1 MRGYITNLAVI
12 LRKAQGVIDA
22 ETNQPID
29 IGGEVLAIRQEGDAL
44 SARIAEGE
52 KERDSVIRD
61 LYVSNPDTPPEVY
74 VEAVMNYLRQHDG
87 HAEFVRAVKAFCI
100 DRSLHRHE
108 KLTEIESLCDLAL
121 CDAELEK
128 EI

>member
-44 SARIAEGE
+44 NARIAELEKRNHEMEGWGDREHRAKNEALDRIAEFETALDSGMVVNWMGVYE
-52 KERDSVIRD
+52 KERGIRD
-61 LYVSNPDTPPEVY
+61 TV
-74 VEAVMNYLRQHDG
+74 
-87 HAEFVRAVKAFCI
+87 
-100 DRSLHRHE
+100 
-108 KLTEIESLCDLAL
+108 AL
-121 CDAELEK
+121 CLERALDVERDELK
-128 EI
+128 AKVAAIN